1 MRAEHAKSAALLR
14 LDRFI
19 VVVAFLLLTTLA
31 VTAPLYVGISG
42 MRIEG
47 CRTGCST
54 SLLGAG
60 GTVIIAGC
68 VGVTV
73 TAFLGLL
80 VLPRPNR
87 YLWWLP
93 CSALAVAGAILLI
106 GNRLIDLGV
115 GA

>member
-1 MRAEHAKSAALLR
+1 MRAAHPNSTTLLR
-14 LDRFI
+14 LDRI
-19 VVVAFLLLTTLA
+19 VVFLAFLLLGTLA
-31 VTAPLYVGISG
+31 MSTPVYVGISG

-47 CRTGCST
+47 CQTGCST
-54 SLLGAG
+54 ALLGAG
-60 GTVIIAGC
+60 GAVIIAGC
-68 VGVTV
+68 IGVTV
-73 TAFLGLL
+73 IAFLGLL

-106 GNRLIDLGV
+106 GNHLIDVGV

>member
-1 MRAEHAKSAALLR
+1 MRAEHAQSPALLR
-14 LDRFI
+14 LDRSIAF
-19 VVVAFLLLTTLA
+19 VAFLLLGTLA
-31 VTAPLYVGISG
+31 LTSPLYVGISG

-54 SLLGAG
+54 SRLGAG
-60 GTVIIAGC
+60 GTVIIAGL

-73 TAFLGLL
+73 LAFLGLL

-87 YLWWLP
+87 YPWWLP
-93 CSALAVAGAILLI
+93 CSGLPVAGAILLI
-106 GNRLIDLGV
+106 GNHLIDLGV

>member
-1 MRAEHAKSAALLR
+1 MRAEHAQSPALLR
-14 LDRFI
+14 LDRF
-19 VVVAFLLLTTLA
+19 VVFVAFLLLGTLA
-31 VTAPLYVGISG
+31 LTSPLYVGISG

-60 GTVIIAGC
+60 GAVIIAGL
-68 VGVTV
+68 VGVTLI
-73 TAFLGLL
+73 AFLGLL
-80 VLPRPNR
+80 VLPQPSR

-93 CSALAVAGAILLI
+93 CSALAVAGVILLI
-106 GNRLIDLGV
+106 GNHLIDLGV